1 MYRIMIADDEMLVC
15 RGLEHLVQTM
25 FPEVSV
31 ISSVYN
37 GADLL
42 DQAAREKPDMI
53 IADINMPGI
62 SGLDAIELLNMRSCG
77 AKIIIN
83 TAYSDFVYL
92 QRALKLGACGYLL
105 KPTDVQQLR
114 ECMEKVLKM
123 LDQERQERQDR
134 AEISLRTKKEQR
146 IIEAEVISSVLLGE
160 PDEESRSM
168 LAQMRNCS
176 MDGGV
181 MICVQGKKYAVRLET
196 WEQNWR
202 EFLENYCI
210 CMTRIYRNNMF
221 LLMFPDRHVNEEN
234 YRDWLENLLLELK
247 EKNPGEGD
255 LWCAGIGCWK
265 QDFSRMSESF
275 WECQAALRERGS
287 AENWYSFYERKTVSQ
302 EEAKT
307 AKVLGELRELWIQG
321 EREAFREKT
330 EKMLEQYEKGQ
341 GLDPYIRFQIMQLV
355 EDCRRDRD
363 VVNQYPAEDILR
375 RNNIKKKIDQSE
387 TGRELADQIMELL
400 EEETGKISQDN
411 RMVHVEKAIRYIEE
425 NYMRD
430 ISLEETAQKICITS
444 VYLSRLFKNL
454 LHINFIE
461 LLTDVRISHAIRLI
475 QNSDDT
481 IREIGEK
488 VGYQSQTYFYKVFK
502 KNTGM
507 TVGEVKAIFS
517 SSGKMEDR

>member
-1 MYRIMIADDEMLVC
+1 M
-15 RGLEHLVQTM
+15 
-25 FPEVSV
+25 
-31 ISSVYN
+31 
-37 GADLL
+37 
-42 DQAAREKPDMI
+42 
-53 IADINMPGI
+53 
-62 SGLDAIELLNMRSCG
+62 
-77 AKIIIN
+77 
-83 TAYSDFVYL
+83 
-92 QRALKLGACGYLL
+92 
-105 KPTDVQQLR
+105 
-114 ECMEKVLKM
+114 
-123 LDQERQERQDR
+123 
-134 AEISLRTKKEQR
+134 
-146 IIEAEVISSVLLGE
+146 
-160 PDEESRSM
+160 
-168 LAQMRNCS
+168 
-176 MDGGV
+176 
-181 MICVQGKKYAVRLET
+181 
-196 WEQNWR
+196 
-202 EFLENYCI
+202 
-210 CMTRIYRNNMF
+210 
-221 LLMFPDRHVNEEN
+221 
-234 YRDWLENLLLELK
+234 
-247 EKNPGEGD
+247 
-255 LWCAGIGCWK
+255 
-265 QDFSRMSESF
+265 
-275 WECQAALRERGS
+275 
-287 AENWYSFYERKTVSQ
+287 AENNKFDVVGTNIAEKATMIWNVADMLRGPFKPHEYGLVILPMTVVKRFHDCLLSSHK
-302 EEAKT
+302 A
-307 AKVLGELRELWIQG
+307 V
-321 EREAFREKT
+321 
-330 EKMLEQYEKGQ
+330 LEQYEKGQ
-341 GLDPYIRFQIMQLV
+341 GLDPYIRFQITQLV